1 MKRKGESR
9 AGDGSL
15 GAGEAAGAWS
25 GHGVLSGGAMVQ
37 GLRGQEETWDMVLC
51 LSQNEMG
58 P

>member
-1 MKRKGESR
+1 MSR
-9 AGDGSL
+9 AGDGPL

-37 GLRGQEETWDMVLC
+37 GFGGQEETWDMVLC

-58 P
+58 A